1 MKKLTLALVLLMLVL
16 SSIAVS
22 AESVKFEA
30 DYVKEGEFVLASFHA
45 VKDFTS
51 EGKDI
56 TPLEDACYWVGL
68 NANDFNIKYTSF
80 VGAMTN
86 GTRYTYPGWAVPNK
100 KTDPELKEANLTD
113 KAWNEEFKNVKK
125 MGEILTDCEVP
136 YGITFSLKEYYA
148 DGMWRDNLMQSLFEP
163 ADFTDGCEVVEF
175 SDYNINNFYIII
187 EEGGEKYLIFQLEAY
202 PGAPVI
208 EWFNATMQANPDKR
222 AIVYTHSLL
231 QNTGEMYTQHPW
243 TMSSSEWLKVYGTYK
258 TTIKSNLLN
267 IDKPH
272 EGDQLWNDA
281 LSLHDNLLCV
291 VTSNATTGKDIV
303 TKVYKNINGYDVLTV
318 VASLTDGGWGT
329 ENKAFP
335 ILMKISADNK
345 TIDLRYADVDGMTYV
360 KDSAVTV
367 TLNNIATL
375 PEPEPVSVLPK
386 IPYQYNGANAAYING
401 YAGNV
406 FKPGNNMTKAE
417 ACTIFA
423 RLLLGT
429 QDIPSGYT
437 TRFTD
442 VKESDWFY
450 NAIAYLDQTGY
461 FYTIEGD
468 KYNPNAN
475 ITRAEFVELAYLSC
489 ILSESKQVSF
499 KDVDTS
505 NKYYT
510 AIMAAAASGLVNGYG
525 DGTFGPDKTITRAEV
540 VTVINR
546 VLGLLSNEDTVNK
559 ANLERVF
566 GDISGH
572 WAEYQILMAS
582 NNNVRGA
589 YFDKIDKTAV
599 KETKTTIEFETK
611 HVKVVINKKGGKVT
625 ELINLATGE
634 NVVGTSSTPCFAYLI
649 SGNGA
654 NIAPTEADLLDDGR
668 ILMTFKG
675 GYEAYFIVE
684 VYDNFFAV
692 TLDCNLPASLKGAAI
707 GVLSTKE
714 EYSTTDANSYR
725 LSAMPMNTNTNSANS
740 TNGSAKATIGRT
752 YTFTPQTMGA
762 KMGITFG
769 TYGNIREYL
778 KDITDAIDPNV
789 GLTSTAGGPYA
800 LDNPDLFK
808 DYVIMSSGI
817 NLDNVAEVSQL
828 ASKYAV
834 GQIDI
839 HQGGST
845 FIQADFNFKCA
856 LTAEEKEKGVFGTA
870 AMFKERIADVAHKNN
885 VQLGLHTYSSLVP
898 TSAVNILTNPTYQKQ
913 ICYDATTYTL
923 RGKLTRFRTNIK
935 TNEDASKFKVGDSA
949 APWNGPYTRYILID
963 EEIILVQQGTSSG
976 FLNVKRGQLGTT
988 ATVHEDGAEI
998 RQFLGHYGMFQ
1009 PIPGSDLF
1017 YHVADLTAKAY
1028 NEGDFDMIY
1037 LDGFES
1043 FARDAF
1049 CPSEQ
1054 RYYYYGEFARRIV
1067 SQCIKAP
1074 IMEYSSGAP
1083 TCLWAARGRGGA
1095 TDSANRAYKQHKI
1108 NHRSTNMSYYNNFY
1122 TSTFGWFHFNP
1133 DVNTEYKNTLRK
1145 TMFRDDLD
1153 CKGSLAIAWDISTV
1167 NDSFSPNAIYNQTRS
1182 EDNFAYYTI
1191 YSKLRVNNYFAPEVK
1206 EQLKAGKYEHKVFR
1220 QSDGTWAF
1228 KEMKYSFNKV
1238 LDTTDDKFITG
1249 SDTNPFDE
1257 QTPYVRIEQRYST
1270 LGENEV
1276 VVLALDENAE
1286 ISTLAKKH
1294 SISTTNISDKIT
1306 LKVRV
1311 LGNGSETDAILIQLG
1326 AVVTAET
1333 GRNDYVIPLN
1343 FTGWREFILA
1353 DADNA
1358 DYGPYT
1364 FSGTSHTSG
1373 LNYETFRAVPNM
1385 GAVNSFT
1392 IKLCGS
1398 CTGVKIDDIRACTTV
1413 DAPVKN
1419 PSVTVGNTT
1428 LTFNTEL
1435 HSGEFVEYYPE
1446 TGKAYHTYYEYTYNE
1461 ETGKYVSDTAH
1472 IKEVT
1477 YTGKLTVPAGS
1488 FKYTYSAEAL
1498 TAAPTRARVGIG
1510 LSGKVI
1516 TNPDTWVAPNVEIP
1530 EDFITYNL
1538 DK

>member
-1 MKKLTLALVLLMLVL
+1 MKKTVIFLAVLMMALLTLT
-16 SSIAVS
+16 VS
-22 AESVKFEA
+22 ADSVKFES
-30 DYVKEGEFVLASFHA
+30 DYISEGDFVLASFHA
-45 VKDFTS
+45 VKNFTS
-51 EGKDI
+51 EGKNL

-68 NANDFNIKYTSF
+68 NAQDFNIKYTSF
-80 VGAMTN
+80 IGAMTN

-113 KAWNEEFKNVKK
+113 KAWNEEFMRVKN
-125 MGEILTDCEVP
+125 MGAILTDCAVP
-136 YGITFSLKEYYA
+136 YGITFSLKEYYS
-148 DGMWRDNLMQSLFEP
+148 DGMWRDNLMQSLFETT
-163 ADFTDGCEVVEF
+163 DFTNGCEVVEF
-175 SDYNINNFYIII
+175 VDYNINNFYIVI
-187 EEGGEKYLIFQLEAY
+187 EEGAEKYLIFQLEAY

-208 EWFNATMQANPDKR
+208 EWFNNTMQANPDKR

-243 TMSSSEWLKVYGTYK
+243 TMSQSEWLKVYGTYK
-258 TTIKSNLLN
+258 TTIRTNILN

-281 LSLHDNLLCV
+281 FSLHDNLLCV
-291 VTSNATTGKDIV
+291 VTANATTGKDIV
-303 TKVYKNINGYDVLTV
+303 TRVYQNKNGYDVLTV
-318 VASLTDGGWGT
+318 VASLNGGWDT
-329 ENKAFP
+329 ESKAFP

-345 TIDLRYADVDGMTYV
+345 TIDLRYADVDGMNYI
-360 KDSAVTV
+360 KDSAVKV
-367 TLNNIATL
+367 TLNNIADL
-375 PEPEPVSVLPK
+375 PDPDPVTVLPK
-386 IPYQYNGANAAYING
+386 IPYQYNGLNSAYING
-401 YAGNV
+401 YEGNV
-406 FKPGNNMTKAE
+406 FKPANNMTKAE

-429 QDIPSGYT
+429 QTIPDGYT

-442 VKESDWFY
+442 IKEGDWYY
-450 NAIAYLDQTGY
+450 NAIAYLDHTGY
-461 FYTIEGD
+461 FYNFKGN

-475 ITRAEFVELAYLSC
+475 ITRAEFVELAYLTC
-489 ILSESKQVSF
+489 ILSESKSVTF
-499 KDVDTS
+499 KDVDES

-546 VLGLLSNEDTVNK
+546 VLGLLANDTTVNK
-559 ANLERVF
+559 NGLDRVF
-566 GDISGH
+566 KDISGH

-582 NNNVRGA
+582 NSNVRGA
-589 YFDKIDKTAV
+589 YFDKIDKSDVT
-599 KETKTTIEFETK
+599 ETKTTVEFATK
-611 HVKVVINKKGGKVT
+611 HVKVVINKKGGKVASI
-625 ELINLATGE
+625 INLATGQ
-634 NVVGTSSTPCFAYLI
+634 NVVGTTSTPHFAYLI

-654 NIAPTEADLLDDGR
+654 NILPTEVDLLEDGR
-668 ILMTFKG
+668 IHMTFKG
-675 GYEAYFIVE
+675 GYEAFFIVDVE
-684 VYDNFFAV
+684 DNFFSV
-692 TLDCNLPASLKGAAI
+692 TLDNNLPSSLKGAII
-707 GVLSTKE
+707 GCLATSET
-714 EYSTTDANSYR
+714 YGTDPDSYR
-725 LSAMPMNTNTNSANS
+725 LSAIAMNTNTNSLNS
-740 TNGSAKATIGRT
+740 ANGSARATQGKVL
-752 YTFTPQTMGA
+752 TFVPQTMGA
-762 KMGITFG
+762 KIGIAFG
-769 TYGNIREYL
+769 TYANIREYL
-778 KDITDAIDPNV
+778 KDIADAIDPSV

-800 LDNPDLFK
+800 LDNPDLFR

-817 NLDNVAEVSQL
+817 TLDNITEVSGL
-828 ASKYAV
+828 ASKYSV

-856 LTAEEKEKGVFGTA
+856 LNSTEKEKGVFGTA
-870 AMFKERIADVAHKNN
+870 TMFKERIADIAHKNG
-885 VQLGLHTYSSLVP
+885 VQLGLHTYSSLVSP
-898 TSAVNILTNPTYQKQ
+898 SAVKILTNPTYQRQ
-913 ICYDATTYTL
+913 ICYDSTTYTL
-923 RGKLTRFRTNIK
+923 RGKLTKFRTNIK

-949 APWNGPYTRYILID
+949 APWNGPYTRYVLID

-976 FLNVKRGQLGTT
+976 FLNVKRGQLGT
-988 ATVHEDGAEI
+988 AAAIHEDGAEI

-1017 YHVADLTAKAY
+1017 WHIADLTAKAY

-1067 SQCIKAP
+1067 SQCIKKP

-1083 TCLWAARGRGGA
+1083 TYLWNARGRGGA
-1095 TDSANRAYKQHKI
+1095 TDSARRAYKQHKT
-1108 NHRSTNMSYYNNFY
+1108 NHRGVNMSYHNNFY

-1133 DVNTEYKNTLRK
+1133 DVSTQYKNTLVK

-1153 CKGSLAIAWDISTV
+1153 HTGSLAIAWDISTV
-1167 NDSFSPNAIYNQTRS
+1167 NDSFTPTTMSQKRS
-1182 EDNFAYYTI
+1182 EDNFAYYTV
-1191 YSKLRVNNYFAPEVK
+1191 YSMLRLANYFSPAVK
-1206 EQLKAGKYEHKVFR
+1206 EELKAGKYEYKVFR
-1220 QSDGTWAF
+1220 QDDGTWAF
-1228 KEMKYSFNKV
+1228 KEMKYSYNKI
-1238 LDTTDDKFITG
+1238 LDTTDNMFVTG
-1249 SDTNPFDE
+1249 TDTNPFGE

-1276 VVLALDENAE
+1276 IVLPLDENAE

-1294 SISTTNISDKIT
+1294 TINATNISDKIT
-1306 LKVRV
+1306 LKVKV
-1311 LGNGSETDAILIQLG
+1311 FGNGSDTDALLIQLG

-1358 DYGPYT
+1358 DYGKYT
-1364 FSGTSHTSG
+1364 FSGTSHASQ

-1419 PSVTVGNTT
+1419 PSVTVGKTT

-1435 HSGEFVEYYPE
+1435 HSGEFIEYYPE
-1446 TGKAYHTYYEYTYNE
+1446 TGKAYQTYYEYTYDQ

-1472 IKEVT
+1472 VKEVT
-1477 YTGKLTVPAGS
+1477 YSGSITVPAGQFS
-1488 FKYTYSAEAL
+1488 YTYNAEAI
-1498 TAAPTRARVGIG
+1498 TAATTRARVAIG

-1516 TNPDTWVAPNVEIP
+1516 TNPSDWTAPEVNIPNEFINYEIG
-1530 EDFITYNL
+1530 
-1538 DK
+1538 

>member
-1 MKKLTLALVLLMLVL
+1 MKKLSLVLVLLVLVL
-16 SSIAVS
+16 SSFAVS
-22 AESVKFEA
+22 AESVKFEN
-30 DYVKEGEFVLASFHA
+30 DYVKEGEFVLASFHT
-45 VKDFTS
+45 VKDFTV
-51 EGKDI
+51 EGKNI
-56 TPLEDACYWVGL
+56 APLEDACYWVGL
-68 NANDFNIKYTSF
+68 NAEDFNIKYTSF
-80 VGAMTN
+80 VGGFSN
-86 GTRYTYPGWAVPNK
+86 GTRYTYWGWAVPNK
-100 KTDPELKEANLTD
+100 KTDPELKDANLNDT
-113 KAWNEEFKNVKK
+113 AWIKEFTNIKD
-125 MGEILTDCEVP
+125 MGAILTDCGVP
-136 YGITFSLKEYYA
+136 YGVTFSLKEYYA
-148 DGMWRDNLMQSLFEP
+148 DGMWRDNLMESQFE
-163 ADFTDGCEVVEF
+163 ATDFTEGCEVVEF
-175 SDYNINNFYIII
+175 TDFDINNTLTVI
-187 EEGGEKYLIFQLEAY
+187 EENGEKYMIFQLEAY
-202 PGAPVI
+202 PGKDVI
-208 EWFNATMQANPDKR
+208 AWFNGTMQANPDKR

-231 QNTGEMYTQHPW
+231 TKDGSMYTQHSW
-243 TMSSSEWLKVYGTYK
+243 TLSQSEWLKIYGQYN
-258 TTIKSNLLN
+258 TTVKSNILN
-267 IDKPH
+267 IDQPH

-281 LSLHDNLLCV
+281 FSLHDNLLCV

-303 TKVYKNINGYDVLTV
+303 TNVYKNQNGYDVLTV
-318 VASLTDGGWGT
+318 VASLSDGGWGT
-329 ENKAFP
+329 ESKAFP
-335 ILMKISADNK
+335 VLMKISADNK
-345 TIDLRYADVDGMTYV
+345 TIDLRYADVNGMTYV
-360 KDSAVTV
+360 KDSAVTI
-367 TLNNIATL
+367 TLDNIATL
-375 PEPEPVSVLPK
+375 PEPEPVTVLPK
-386 IPYQYNGANAAYING
+386 IPYQYNGANTAYING

-406 FKPGNNMTKAE
+406 FKPGSNMTKAE

-429 QDIPSGYT
+429 EAIPDGYT
-437 TRFTD
+437 TRFSD
-442 VKESDWFY
+442 VKEGDWFY

-461 FYTIEGD
+461 FYTIKGD
-468 KYNPNAN
+468 KYNPNTN

-489 ILSESKQVSF
+489 ILSEGKNVTF
-499 KDVDTS
+499 KDVDES

-546 VLGLLSNEDTVNK
+546 MLGLLSNEKTINK
-559 ANLERVF
+559 ANLDRVF

-582 NNNVRGA
+582 NSNVRGA
-589 YFDKIDKTAV
+589 YFDNINKDAV
-599 KETKTTIEFETK
+599 KETKTAIEFETK

-649 SGNGA
+649 SSNGA
-654 NIAPTEADLLDDGR
+654 NIAPSEADLLEDGR

-675 GYEAYFIVE
+675 GYKAYFIVD
-684 VYDNFFAV
+684 VYDTFFTV
-692 TLDCNLPASLKGAAI
+692 TLDNNLPSSLKGAAI

-714 EYSTTDANSYR
+714 EYNTEPNSYR
-725 LSAMPMNTNTNSANS
+725 LVSMPMNTNTNSANS
-740 TNGSAKATIGRT
+740 ANGSAKATIGRT

-762 KMGITFG
+762 KMGIAFG
-769 TYGNIREYL
+769 TYENIRNYL
-778 KDITDAIDPNV
+778 KDITNAIDPAI

-800 LDNPDLFK
+800 LDNHDLFK

-817 NLDNVAEVSQL
+817 TLDNVEEVSAL
-828 ASKYAV
+828 AAKYAV

-839 HQGGST
+839 HQGGAT
-845 FIQADFNFKCA
+845 FIQAEFNFKCA
-856 LTAEEKEKGVFGTA
+856 LSAEEKEEDVFGTA
-870 AMFKERIADVAHKNN
+870 AMFKERIADKAHANG

-898 TSAVNILTNPTYQKQ
+898 TSAKSILTNPTYQKQ
-913 ICYDATTYTL
+913 ICYADTIYTL
-923 RGKLTRFRTNIK
+923 RGKLTKGRTNIK
-935 TNEDASKFKVGDSA
+935 TNEDASQFKIGDSA

-976 FLNVKRGQLGTT
+976 FLNVKRGQLGTKP
-988 ATVHEDGAEI
+988 AAHADGAEI

-1017 YHVADLTAKAY
+1017 WHVADLTAKAY

-1054 RYYYYGEFARRIV
+1054 RYYYYAEFARRIV
-1067 SQCIKAP
+1067 SQCIKKP

-1083 TCLWAARGRGGA
+1083 TYLWAARGRGGA
-1095 TDSANRAYKQHKI
+1095 TDSARRAYKQHKT
-1108 NHRSTNMSYYNNFY
+1108 NHRSVNMSYHNNFY

-1133 DVNTEYKNTLRK
+1133 DVTTQFKNTLTK

-1153 CKGSLAIAWDISTV
+1153 HTGSLAIAWDISTV
-1167 NDSFSPNAIYNQTRS
+1167 NDSFTPTTMSQRRS
-1182 EDNFAYYTI
+1182 EDNFAYYTV
-1191 YSKLRVNNYFAPEVK
+1191 YSMLRINNYFAPEVK
-1206 EQLKAGKYEHKVFR
+1206 EQLKEGKYEYKVFR
-1220 QSDGTWAF
+1220 QDDGTWAF
-1228 KEMKYSFNKV
+1228 KEMKYCFNK
-1238 LDTTDDKFITG
+1238 TTDTAEYEYV
-1249 SDTNPFDE
+1249 SETDTNPFAE

-1276 VVLALDENAE
+1276 VVLPLDETAE

-1294 SISTTNISDKIT
+1294 TINATNISDKIT

-1311 LGNGSETDAILIQLG
+1311 QGNGSETDAILIQLG

-1364 FSGTSHTSG
+1364 FSGTSHASQ
-1373 LNYETFRAVPNM
+1373 LSYETFRAVPNM
-1385 GAVNSFT
+1385 AAVNSFT

-1446 TGKAYHTYYEYTYNE
+1446 TGKAYQTYYEYTYNE
-1461 ETGKYVSDTAH
+1461 ETGKYVSDEAH

-1477 YTGKLTVPAGS
+1477 YSGSLTVPAGS

-1498 TAAPTRARVGIG
+1498 TEAPTRARVGIG
-1510 LSGKVI
+1510 LSGNVI
-1516 TNPDTWVAPNVEIP
+1516 ANPETWIAPNVEIP

-1538 DK
+1538 G